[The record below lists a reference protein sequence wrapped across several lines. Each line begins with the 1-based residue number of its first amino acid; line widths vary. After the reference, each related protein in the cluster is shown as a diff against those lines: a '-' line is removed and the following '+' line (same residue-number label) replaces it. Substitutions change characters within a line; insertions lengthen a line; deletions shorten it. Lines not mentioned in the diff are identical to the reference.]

1 MTFNEVFQ
9 NKKPIIGMIHTGS
22 TDEFS
27 MLDLA
32 KKEIEIYLKYG
43 VVPLIENYF
52 GSAHDCA
59 EVLEW
64 MHSTYPEMI
73 YGVNILGD
81 IELAFELAHKYGA
94 KFIQIDSVCGHLK
107 PKDEQTYVSQLQEN
121 RAKYAVAVL
130 GGVRFKYQPVCSGRS
145 TEEDLVLGKERCD
158 AVVCTGSG
166 TGMET
171 PMEKVEQFKASLG
184 EIPVIVGAGVTLDTA
199 RETMNK
205 SDGMIVGS
213 WFKFG
218 HNANNMV
225 HEAYVKEFIEAL
237 AGE

>member
-1 MTFNEVFQ
+1 
-9 NKKPIIGMIHTGS
+9 MIHTSS

-81 IELAFELAHKYGA
+81 KELAFELAHKYGA

-107 PKDEQTYVSQLQEN
+107 PKYEQTYVSQLQEN
-121 RAKYAVAVL
+121 REKYAVAVL
-130 GGVRFKYQPVCSGRS
+130 GGVRFKYQPVRSGRS

-171 PMEKVEQFKASLG
+171 PMEKVELFKATLG
-184 EIPVIVGAGVTLDTA
+184 EFPVIVGAGVTFDTA

-205 SDGMIVGS
+205 SDGMIIGS
-213 WFKFG
+213 WFKYG
-218 HNANNMV
+218 HQAHNVLCEENV
-225 HEAYVKEFIEAL
+225 REFMKAISVN
-237 AGE
+237 GD